1 VARIVLVRA
10 ARLALLDL
18 DWPLMDAV
26 DDAIALLG
34 REPDSGYGL
43 RGRLR
48 GVRALRVGSY
58 RILYEL
64 KDDGRTVR
72 VDAILHRFYELKDD
86 GRTVRVDA
94 ILHRSVAYRGDPR

>member
-26 DDAIALLG
+26 EDAIALLG
-34 REPDSGYGL
+34 REPDSGYEL
-43 RGRLR
+43 SGRLN
-48 GVRALRVGSY
+48 GLQALRVGSY

-64 KDDGRTVR
+64 EDGGRTVR
-72 VDAILHRFYELKDD
+72 VTAIR
-86 GRTVRVDA
+86 
-94 ILHRSVAYRGDPR
+94 HRSVAYRSDPR